1 MSKPH
6 WKKPTAPVAERAVDL
21 PKTTA
26 EKWLIEAIAFHEKFR
41 RTFELAKECALK
53 AGIFFN
59 HAQTACAHGEWLPL
73 IEKFEGVISR
83 TTIYRYMS
91 FANEVFEWVKAEH
104 PKLAGD
110 DKMIA
115 AAQKL
120 VLRSPKG
127 YIALC
132 RQLEL
137 MRKFGEYDEVKY
149 RMKKLG
155 TKQME
160 FEFADLAMSIDHLTH
175 LGDAHYNFKFP
186 EGQDQAEFIEQVET
200 KLETALKRVRAMKHK
215 STVTNV

>member
-1 MSKPH
+1 MAQGVTCH
-6 WKKPTAPVAERAVDL
+6 ERFKRVF
-21 PKTTA
+21 
-26 EKWLIEAIAFHEKFR
+26 EEAKAN
-41 RTFELAKECALK
+41 ALK
-53 AGIFFN
+53 AGYFFSE
-59 HAQTACAHGEWLPL
+59 AQKSVERGDWEPL
-73 IEKFEGVISR
+73 IERYGGQISR
-83 TTIYRYMS
+83 TTIYRYIEFS
-91 FANEVFEWVKAEH
+91 EEVFAWVRAEN
-104 PKLAGD
+104 PKLIGQ

-115 AAQKL
+115 AAQKM

-186 EGQDQAEFIEQVET
+186 EGQDEAAFIEEVET
-200 KLETALKRVRAMKHK
+200 KLETALKRVRALKHK

>member
-1 MSKPH
+1 MTEGIRLHENFRRAFDAAKEAAFRAGIYFMQAQAS
-6 WKKPTAPVAERAVDL
+6 AER
-21 PKTTA
+21 
-26 EKWLIEAIAFHEKFR
+26 
-41 RTFELAKECALK
+41 
-53 AGIFFN
+53 
-59 HAQTACAHGEWLPL
+59 GEWLPF
-73 IEKFEGVISR
+73 IEKYKPQISQ
-83 TTIYRYMS
+83 TTVYRYIAFS
-91 FANEVFEWVKAEH
+91 EEILEWVKAEN
-104 PKLAGD
+104 PKLVGQ
-110 DKMIA
+110 DKLIA
-115 AAQKL
+115 VALKM

-186 EGQDQAEFIEQVET
+186 PGQDEAEFIEQVET

-215 STVTNV
+215 TTVTNV